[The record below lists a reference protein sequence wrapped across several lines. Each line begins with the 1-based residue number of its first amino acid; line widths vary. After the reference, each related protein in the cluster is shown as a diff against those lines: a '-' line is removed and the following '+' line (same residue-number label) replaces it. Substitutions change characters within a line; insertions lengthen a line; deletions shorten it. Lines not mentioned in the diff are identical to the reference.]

1 MTKARPVQMNRHLSR
16 RMTLAGLMALPLS
29 ACETIDPAI
38 LEGILGSGV
47 LSQADAARGIRAAL
61 SNGILSALGIVGRSG
76 GFLNDAQ
83 IRIPL
88 PGTLRD
94 VQSVLSA
101 VGAGGVLN
109 QLEVQLNRGAE
120 KAAPVA
126 KDIFF
131 DAVNGLTI
139 SDAINIVRGP
149 QNAATTYL
157 QGRTTPRLTTLFTP
171 IMENALSGTGALRL
185 LDQASNN
192 LRNIPFAPSL
202 GASARTDL
210 ISHGVSYGLK
220 GVFHYVAQEEAAIRR
235 DPAKRTSE
243 ILRRVFGQV

>member
-1 MTKARPVQMNRHLSR
+1 MSR
-16 RMTLAGLMALPLS
+16 RLTLAGLMALPLS
-29 ACETIDPAI
+29 ACETMDPAI

-61 SNGILSALGIVGRSG
+61 NNGVLSALGIVGRNG
-76 GFLNDAQ
+76 GFLNDGQ

-88 PGTLRD
+88 PKVLRD

-101 VGAGGVLN
+101 VGAGAVLG

-120 KAAPVA
+120 QAAPVA

-131 DAVNGLTI
+131 DAVNGLSI

-149 QNAATTYL
+149 QDAATTYL
-157 QGRTTPRLTTLFTP
+157 QDRTTPRLTILFTP

-185 LDQASNN
+185 LDQASNS

-210 ISHGVSYGLK
+210 INHGVAYGLK

-243 ILRRVFGQV
+243 ILRRVFG

>member
-1 MTKARPVQMNRHLSR
+1 MTKAKPVHMSR
-16 RMTLAGLMALPLS
+16 RLTLAGLMALPLS
-29 ACETIDPAI
+29 ACETMDPAI

-61 SNGILSALGIVGRSG
+61 NNGVLSALGIVGRNG
-76 GFLNDAQ
+76 GFLNDGQ

-88 PGTLRD
+88 PKVLRD

-101 VGAGGVLN
+101 VGAGAVLG

-120 KAAPVA
+120 QAAPVA

-131 DAVNGLTI
+131 DAVNGLSI

-149 QNAATTYL
+149 QDAATTYL
-157 QGRTTPRLTTLFTP
+157 QDRTTPRLTILFTP

-185 LDQASNN
+185 LDQASNS

-210 ISHGVSYGLK
+210 INHGVAYGLK

-243 ILRRVFGQV
+243 ILRRVFG